1 MKFLQ
6 NEIKTKKDIAYYIA
20 DLYDNNMMY
29 HFEDDPIDVININD
43 EAVFTPHECD
53 LLNKRVDE
61 ICKLNMLEDAFNF
74 ARKHLESEDDMH
86 VQAWREP
93 LTQKQINT
101 I

>member
-53 LLNKRVDE
+53 LLNKRRDE
-61 ICKLNMLEDAFNF
+61 MFAIDYDYAFECARALIEDN
-74 ARKHLESEDDMH
+74 
-86 VQAWREP
+86 
-93 LTQKQINT
+93 N
-101 I
+101 